1 METQSNQGKE
11 KTTLETGKT
20 RSAGEQ
26 ERSTRG
32 TGRDEQESGA
42 RLEVQ
47 ASSRGQSGSQR
58 GQSQSGQSGQSGQSR
73 GQTGQRG
80 SRAVGPFAFMQQ
92 MAEEMDRLFESFF
105 YRGPAAAAA
114 RYSTSGIPSSTLWT
128 PRVDV
133 RERNGEF
140 VVRADIPGI
149 SKEDLEAE
157 VHSNLLTLRGRR
169 RDEFD
174 EEREGGYSRIER
186 KLGEFVRTI
195 PLPEGVDVESAHAK
209 IKNGVLEVSF
219 PLKDYQQG
227 HHLQIEVESQEE
239 GEESG
244 ARSRQEGRERETG
257 SRSETTTRRES
268 VREASH

>member
-1 METQSNQGKE
+1 METQPNQGKE
-11 KTTLETGKT
+11 KVTLESGKT
-20 RSAGEQ
+20 QGRNAGESQ
-26 ERSTRG
+26 ERPSGRG
-32 TGRDEQESGA
+32 SNRDEQESGA

-47 ASSRGQSGSQR
+47 ASSRGQSGAQQGQSTQYSAQLR
-58 GQSQSGQSGQSGQSR
+58 GQQ
-73 GQTGQRG
+73 GQR

-114 RYSTSGIPSSTLWT
+114 RYTVSGIPAATLWT

-149 SKEDLEAE
+149 AKDDLEAE

-169 RDEFD
+169 RDEF
-174 EEREGGYSRIER
+174 EEREGQSRLER

-195 PLPEGVDVESAHAK
+195 PLPEGVDVESAQAK

-219 PLKDYQQG
+219 PLKSHQQG
-227 HHLQIEVESQEE
+227 HQLQIEVATEEE
-239 GEESG
+239 GEESSG
-244 ARSRQEGRERETG
+244 RGRQEGREGSREASGRETG
-257 SRSETTTRRES
+257 ARRES